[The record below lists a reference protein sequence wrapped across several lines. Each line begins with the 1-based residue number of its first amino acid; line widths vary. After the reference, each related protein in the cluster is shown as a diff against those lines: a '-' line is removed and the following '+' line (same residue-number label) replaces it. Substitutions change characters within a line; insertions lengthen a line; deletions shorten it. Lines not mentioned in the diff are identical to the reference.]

1 MCRPLGA
8 HPQGHRAA
16 EARVACDV
24 MLGWSLLE
32 SVLAVGSFLFPVMT
46 LLTLAPFPVVRAL
59 RAGRGAHCQLV
70 VGQPPAAKEPDARQ
84 AVPPRWERSHS
95 RSLPSS
101 RR

>member
-1 MCRPLGA
+1 
-8 HPQGHRAA
+8 
-16 EARVACDV
+16 